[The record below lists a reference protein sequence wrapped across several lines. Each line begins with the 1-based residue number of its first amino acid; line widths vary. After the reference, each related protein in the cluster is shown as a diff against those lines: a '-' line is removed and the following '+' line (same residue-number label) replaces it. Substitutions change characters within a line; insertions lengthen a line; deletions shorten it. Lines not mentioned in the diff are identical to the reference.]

1 MLRHKH
7 PQPVER
13 IDTLRANGLKR
24 FAEVFTAD
32 GERIGA
38 ALRFIHRP
46 IEEVNDEMKLYRSY
60 LVTQSIQ
67 FAGPVYIPTVYVEA
81 YDPAA
86 NRVTL
91 AVDFNTVANEAWN
104 REPDFAARGL
114 DVAEELPR

>member
-1 MLRHKH
+1 MLRRKH
-7 PQPVER
+7 PQPIES
-13 IDTLRANGLKR
+13 IDMLRTKGLKR

-38 ALRFIHRP
+38 VLRFIHRP

-60 LVTQSIQ
+60 LETQSIQ
-67 FAGPVYIPTVYVEA
+67 FAGPVYIPTVYIED

-86 NRVTL
+86 NRVIL
-91 AVDFNTVANEAWN
+91 AVDLNTVRNEAWN

-114 DVAEELPR
+114 GVAEELPH